1 MRMNKKPL
9 NLLVNT
15 DLVDKAKK
23 HGINLSAFF
32 ELKLQEHL
40 DYYYGN
46 RKIRINRYGPKGIRT
61 PVTGSEGR

>member
-15 DLVDKAKK
+15 DLVEEARK

-40 DYYYGN
+40 DYYYGK
-46 RKIRINRYGPKGIRT
+46 RKIRIH
-61 PVTGSEGR
+61 ECGRRELNPGRGLGRP